1 MHGTA
6 ELTHLQSLQGQN
18 SSSTEFRA
26 KRDESEE
33 KISEKLYGKG
43 PAHSPQVNVGS
54 GQYKIH
60 EQIGR
65 EALNPLKIRSNKNN
79 KMLS

>member
-1 MHGTA
+1 M

-18 SSSTEFRA
+18 SSSREFRA

-33 KISEKLYGKG
+33 KLGRNYMGKDL
-43 PAHSPQVNVGS
+43 HTL
-54 GQYKIH
+54 H
-60 EQIGR
+60 ELMLEVDNTKFMSKIGR
-65 EALNPLKIRSNKNN
+65 EALNPPKIRSNKNN

>member
-6 ELTHLQSLQGQN
+6 ELIQLQSLQGRN

-33 KISEKLYGKG
+33 KLVRNYMGKG
-43 PAHSPQVNVGS
+43 LHTLH
-54 GQYKIH
+54 K
-60 EQIGR
+60 
-65 EALNPLKIRSNKNN
+65 L
-79 KMLS
+79 MLEVDNTKFMSKLAEKP